1 MLRDPANAVNCRL
14 QGETM
19 IWTIRTKLQQ
29 TVEEWS
35 ADIEIDSSSTL
46 EQLHFA
52 IQDAVDFDN
61 DHLFTFYVARTDRSR
76 NRKFLDDGDG
86 QLDDTTLNELF
97 PLETRKSLFYWF
109 DFGDDWIFQ
118 VTKTRKSPHDPQQ
131 GVVYPRVVAEEGMKP
146 EQYPGFDE

>member
-146 EQYPGFDE
+146 VQYPGFDE